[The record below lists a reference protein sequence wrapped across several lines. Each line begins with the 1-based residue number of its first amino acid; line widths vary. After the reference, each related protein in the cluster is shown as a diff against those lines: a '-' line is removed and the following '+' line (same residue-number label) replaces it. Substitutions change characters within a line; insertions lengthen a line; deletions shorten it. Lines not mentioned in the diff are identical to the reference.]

1 MQINPEQITC
11 SPREGAGPDGTYDNT
26 QLYLSK
32 IEFQT
37 IFTYAFSN
45 LVDLRVSYL
54 YYNWSEY
61 QKLFKIIF
69 MQHPLLCSLQQ
80 KERKIEKG
88 I

>member
-1 MQINPEQITC
+1 MAHMITL
-11 SPREGAGPDGTYDNT
+11 SYI
-26 QLYLSK
+26 YLKLNFKQYSHM
-32 IEFQT
+32 I
-37 IFTYAFSN
+37 FSN
-45 LVDLRVSYL
+45 LVDLRISYL